1 MERDREIPLCKIS
14 RYVKRSFYACF
25 LYMLLIVLGLWI
37 DAYGASLMKKAVIAK
52 GYGENN

>member
-1 MERDREIPLCKIS
+1 MERDRVIPLCKIS